1 MHQREI
7 TFSLSTFADCDFHNL
22 FIALSTPMAG
32 DSLKD
37 VVILSAKRTPIG
49 KFMGYFSGIPA
60 TQLGAKAIEAA
71 VKDAGV
77 PKEEID
83 EVIMGNVITA
93 GLGQNPA
100 RQAAL
105 YAGLPYEI
113 RTTTVNKVCGSG
125 MKAIVFGTQAIK
137 AEDYDMIVAGG
148 MENMT
153 RGPHIIENSRQGFR
167 MGDAKI
173 KDAMIFD
180 GLWDIYNDVHMGITG
195 EVAAKEYNLTR
206 EELDEFS
213 YHSHMKAAK
222 ATEEG
227 WFRDEIV
234 PVEVKKKRETIVVDK
249 DEGIRPDT
257 TIEKLS
263 KLPPAFDPNGMIT
276 AGNASQIS
284 DAASALVISSR
295 EKAEKLGIEPRARI
309 VAYESAGIEPI
320 KAMLGPIPALRQ
332 LFKKTGF
339 TIDDFDLIEENEAF
353 ASQALAVIKEFDMPM
368 EKVNVHGGAVALG
381 HPIGCSGARIITTLL
396 HVMEQRNAF
405 RGLATM
411 CIGGGNGIAM
421 VIERE
426 E

>member
-1 MHQREI
+1 M
-7 TFSLSTFADCDFHNL
+7 
-22 FIALSTPMAG
+22 
-32 DSLKD
+32 KD

-49 KFMGYFSGIPA
+49 KFMGYFSGVPA
-60 TQLGAKAIEAA
+60 PRLGALTIKAA
-71 VKDAGV
+71 VKDSGV

-105 YAGLPYEI
+105 YADLPYEI
-113 RTTTVNKVCGSG
+113 RATTVNKVCGSG
-125 MKAIVFGTQAIK
+125 MKAVIFGAQAIK
-137 AEDYDMIVAGG
+137 AGDYELIVAGG

-153 RGPHIIENSRQGFR
+153 RAPHVLENSRFGYR
-167 MGDAKI
+167 MGEAKI
-173 KDAMIFD
+173 KDTMVFD
-180 GLWDIYNDVHMGITG
+180 GLWDIYNDVHMGMTG
-195 EVAAKEYNLTR
+195 EVAAKEYGLKR

-222 ATEEG
+222 ATREG
-227 WFRDEIV
+227 KFRGEIV
-234 PVEVKKKRETIVVDK
+234 PVEVKVKRENIVVEK
-249 DEGIRPDT
+249 DEGIREDT
-257 TIEKLS
+257 TVEKLA
-263 KLPPAFDPNGMIT
+263 KLPPAFDPEGVVT

-284 DAASALVISSR
+284 DAASALVLSSR
-295 EKAEKLGIEPRARI
+295 EKAEELGITPRARI
-309 VAYESAGIEPI
+309 AAYESAGIEPI

-332 LFKKTGF
+332 LFKRTGF

-353 ASQALAVIKEFDMPM
+353 ASQALAVIREFDMPM
-368 EKVNVHGGAVALG
+368 EKVNIHGGAISLG

-396 HVMEQRNAF
+396 HAMEQKKAF

>member
-1 MHQREI
+1 M
-7 TFSLSTFADCDFHNL
+7 
-22 FIALSTPMAG
+22 
-32 DSLKD
+32 KD

-49 KFMGYFSGIPA
+49 KFLGAFSGTPA
-60 TQLGAKAIEAA
+60 TELGSIAIKAA
-71 VKDAGV
+71 VEEAGV

-83 EVIMGNVITA
+83 EAIMGNVITA

-105 YAGLPYEI
+105 HAGLPYEI
-113 RTTTVNKVCGSG
+113 RATTVNKVCGSG

-137 AEDYDMIVAGG
+137 AGDYELIVAGG

-153 RGPHIIENSRQGFR
+153 RAPHILENSRSGHR
-167 MGDAKI
+167 MGDVKM

-195 EVAAKEYNLTR
+195 EVAAKEYGLKR

-222 ATEEG
+222 ATREG
-227 WFRDEIV
+227 KFRDEIV
-234 PVEVKKKRETIVVDK
+234 PVEVKMKKESVMVDR
-249 DEGIRPDT
+249 DEGIREDT
-257 TIEKLS
+257 SIEKLAR
-263 KLPPAFDPNGMIT
+263 LPPAFDPDGVVT

-295 EKAEKLGIEPRARI
+295 EKAENLGVQPKARI

-332 LFKKTGF
+332 LFRKTGL

-353 ASQALAVIKEFDMPM
+353 ASQALAVIREFDMPL
-368 EKVNVHGGAVALG
+368 EKVNIHGGAVALG
-381 HPIGCSGARIITTLL
+381 HPIGCSGARIMTTLL
-396 HVMEQRNAF
+396 HAMEQEKAF

>member
-1 MHQREI
+1 M
-7 TFSLSTFADCDFHNL
+7 
-22 FIALSTPMAG
+22 
-32 DSLKD
+32 KD
-37 VVILSAKRTPIG
+37 IVILSAKRTPIG
-49 KFMGYFSGIPA
+49 KFMGYFSGVPA
-60 TQLGAKAIEAA
+60 TRLGALAIKAA
-71 VKDAGV
+71 VEDSGV
-77 PKEEID
+77 PKKDID

-105 YAGLPYEI
+105 YADLPYEI
-113 RTTTVNKVCGSG
+113 RATTVNKVCGSG
-125 MKAIVFGTQAIK
+125 MKAIIFGAQAIK
-137 AEDYDMIVAGG
+137 AGDYGVIVAGG

-153 RGPHIIENSRQGFR
+153 RAPHVLENSRFGYR
-167 MGDAKI
+167 MGEAKI
-173 KDAMIFD
+173 KDTMVFD
-180 GLWDIYNDVHMGITG
+180 GLWDIYNDVHMGMTG
-195 EVAAKEYNLTR
+195 EVAAKEYGLKR

-222 ATEEG
+222 ATREG
-227 WFRDEIV
+227 KFRDEVV
-234 PVEVKKKRETIVVDK
+234 PVEVKVKRKNIVVEK
-249 DEGIRPDT
+249 DEGIREDT
-257 TIEKLS
+257 TVEKLA
-263 KLPPAFDPNGMIT
+263 KLPPAFDPEGVVT

-284 DAASALVISSR
+284 DAASAVVLSSR
-295 EKAEKLGIEPRARI
+295 EKGEEFGISPRARI

-353 ASQALAVIKEFDMPM
+353 ASQALAVIREFDMPM
-368 EKVNVHGGAVALG
+368 DKVNIHGGAISLG

-396 HVMEQRNAF
+396 HAMEQKKAF